1 MSAYRP
7 VLRRLAAALVLL
19 TVGFIGGW
27 VSATIFADSISLTRI
42 VPVIGPGLVANQET
56 PPSLR
61 QQFRVFWEVW
71 NLVEAEFYR
80 RDKINHTRMIRGAIS
95 GMLGSL
101 DDPYTVYQ
109 EPELAS
115 QTNEHMQG
123 RMGGIGT
130 YLRITD
136 GRAYLYKPIKGAPAD
151 AAGLRQD
158 DEIVAIDGEP
168 VAPMIAGLDIHEAA
182 VKVAARIRGQAG
194 TQVRLTI
201 RRQPGDQEF
210 DITLTRADIVVPGV
224 EAQLVDGGV
233 AYIRIIEFKANT
245 VPEFDQAL
253 RELLPQAP
261 KGIVLDLRNNPGGYL
276 DQARAVLGRLYDGVA
291 LYEQNSKGELTEIRT
306 VSGDIRAYDLPIVVL
321 INGGSASASEIVAG
335 ALRDSRPNVTLI
347 GEKTFGKG
355 SVQNIYNL
363 SDGSSARITFAH
375 WLTPARTEIDKIGIM
390 PQYVIPYAEDP
401 ATQAPC
407 IGDRQPPPGATTC
420 ADNQLFYAIR
430 LLTTGEKPPSMP
442 AAAR

>member
-1 MSAYRP
+1 MSTRFQY
-7 VLRRLAAALVLL
+7 LRRFAAAFLLLL
-19 TVGFIGGW
+19 TGFAGGW
-27 VSATIFADSISLTRI
+27 VSATIFADSISLTRL
-42 VPVIGPGLVANQET
+42 VPAIGPGLVANQET

-71 NLVEAEFYR
+71 NLVEAEFYQ
-80 RDKINHTRMIRGAIS
+80 RDKINHTRMIRGAIT
-95 GMLGSL
+95 GMLASL

-136 GRAYLYKPIKGAPAD
+136 GRAFLYKPIKGAPAD
-151 AAGLRQD
+151 AAGLKQD

-168 VAPMIAGLDIHEAA
+168 VAPMIAGLNINEAA
-182 VKVAARIRGQAG
+182 VKVASKIRGQEG

-201 RRQPGDQEF
+201 RRGDEVF
-210 DITLTRADIVVPGV
+210 DITLTRADIVVPSV
-224 EAQLVDGGV
+224 EAQLVDGGI

-261 KGIVLDLRNNPGGYL
+261 NGIVLDLRNNPGGFL
-276 DQARAVLGRLYDGVA
+276 DQARAVLGRLYNGVA
-291 LYEQNSKGELTEIRT
+291 LYEQNSRGEITEIRT
-306 VSGDIRAYDLPIVVL
+306 VGGDIRAFDAPIVVL
-321 INGGSASASEIVAG
+321 VNGGSASASEIVAG

-363 SDGSSARITFAH
+363 SDGSSTRITFAH
-375 WLTPARTEIDKIGIM
+375 WLTPARTEIDKVGIT

-401 ATQAPC
+401 ATQTLC
-407 IGDRQPPPGATTC
+407 VGDRQPPPGAMTC

-430 LLTTGEKPPSMP
+430 LLRTGEAPPSMP
-442 AAAR
+442 AAAK

>member
-1 MSAYRP
+1 MS
-7 VLRRLAAALVLL
+7 LRFRFPRRFAAALLL
-19 TVGFIGGW
+19 LLAGFAGGW
-27 VSATIFADSISLTRI
+27 VSATVFADSISITRL

-71 NLVEAEFYR
+71 NLVEAEFYQ
-80 RDKINHTRMIRGAIS
+80 RDRINHTRMIRGAIT
-95 GMLGSL
+95 GMLASL

-136 GRAYLYKPIKGAPAD
+136 GRAFLYKPIKGAPAD
-151 AAGLRQD
+151 TAGLRQD

-168 VAPMIAGLDIHEAA
+168 VAPMIAGLDINEAA
-182 VKVAARIRGQAG
+182 VKVAAKIRGQAG

-201 RRQPGDQEF
+201 RRQPGDQVF

-224 EAQLVDGGV
+224 EAQLVDGGI

-261 KGIVLDLRNNPGGYL
+261 NGIVLDLRNNPGGFL
-276 DQARAVLGRLYDGVA
+276 DQARAVLGRFYNGVA
-291 LYEQNSKGELTEIRT
+291 LYEQNSKGEITEIRT
-306 VSGDIRAYDLPIVVL
+306 VGGDIRAFDVPVVVL
-321 INGGSASASEIVAG
+321 VNGGSASASEIVAG

-355 SVQNIYNL
+355 SVQNIYHL

-375 WLTPARTEIDKIGIM
+375 WLTPARTEIDKVGIT

-401 ATQAPC
+401 ETQTLC
-407 IGDRQPPPGATTC
+407 VGDRQPPPGATTC

-430 LLTTGEKPPSMP
+430 LLRTGEAPPSMP

>member
-182 VKVAARIRGQAG
+182 VKVAAKIRGQAG

-233 AYIRIIEFKANT
+233 AYIASS
-245 VPEFDQAL
+245 
-253 RELLPQAP
+253 
-261 KGIVLDLRNNPGGYL
+261 
-276 DQARAVLGRLYDGVA
+276 
-291 LYEQNSKGELTEIRT
+291 NSKPTPFPNSIR
-306 VSGDIRAYDLPIVVL
+306 RCA
-321 INGGSASASEIVAG
+321 NCCRRRRRE
-335 ALRDSRPNVTLI
+335 
-347 GEKTFGKG
+347 
-355 SVQNIYNL
+355 
-363 SDGSSARITFAH
+363 SS
-375 WLTPARTEIDKIGIM
+375 L
-390 PQYVIPYAEDP
+390 
-401 ATQAPC
+401 
-407 IGDRQPPPGATTC
+407 TC
-420 ADNQLFYAIR
+420 ATI
-430 LLTTGEKPPSMP
+430 P
-442 AAAR
+442 AATWIRHAPY

>member
-1 MSAYRP
+1 MSVRFRF
-7 VLRRLAAALVLL
+7 LRRLAAAFLL
-19 TVGFIGGW
+19 LLAGFAGGW
-27 VSATIFADSISLTRI
+27 VSATIFADSISLTRL
-42 VPVIGPGLVANQET
+42 VPAIGPGLVANQET

-71 NLVEAEFYR
+71 NLVEAEFYQ
-80 RDKINHTRMIRGAIS
+80 RDKINHTRMIRGAIT
-95 GMLGSL
+95 GMLASL

-136 GRAYLYKPIKGAPAD
+136 GRAFLYKPIKGAPAD
-151 AAGLRQD
+151 AAGLKQD

-168 VAPMIAGLDIHEAA
+168 VAPMIAGLDVNEAA
-182 VKVAARIRGQAG
+182 VKVASKIRGQAG

-201 RRQPGDQEF
+201 RRGDEVF
-210 DITLTRADIVVPGV
+210 DITLTRADIVVPSV
-224 EAQLVDGGV
+224 EAQAVDGGV

-261 KGIVLDLRNNPGGYL
+261 NGIVLDLRNNPGGFL
-276 DQARAVLGRLYDGVA
+276 DQARAVLGRLYTGVA
-291 LYEQNSKGELTEIRT
+291 LYEQNSKGEITEIRT
-306 VSGDIRAYDLPIVVL
+306 VGGDIRAFDVPIVVL
-321 INGGSASASEIVAG
+321 VNGGSASASEIVAG

-375 WLTPARTEIDKIGIM
+375 WLTPARAEIDKVGIT
-390 PQYVIPYAEDP
+390 PQYVVPYAEDP
-401 ATQAPC
+401 ATQTLC
-407 IGDRQPPPGATTC
+407 VGDRQPPPGSTTC

-430 LLTTGEKPPSMP
+430 LLRTGEAPPSMP
-442 AAAR
+442 AAAK

>member
-1 MSAYRP
+1 MAAR
-7 VLRRLAAALVLL
+7 LAFFRRLAGAALLL
-19 TVGFIGGW
+19 LVGFVSGW
-27 VSATIFADSISLTRI
+27 VGATVLSDTISLTRL
-42 VPVIGPGLVANQET
+42 VPAIGPGLVANQET
-56 PPSLR
+56 PPTLR

-71 NLVEAEFYR
+71 NLVEAEFYQ
-80 RDKINHTRMIRGAIS
+80 RDRINHTRMIRGAIS
-95 GMLGSL
+95 GMLASL

-136 GRAYLYKPIKGAPAD
+136 GRAFLYKPIKGAPAD
-151 AAGLRQD
+151 VAGLRQD

-168 VAPMIAGLDIHEAA
+168 VAPMIAGLDVNEAA
-182 VKVAARIRGQAG
+182 VKVAGKIRGPDG

-201 RRQPGDQEF
+201 RRQPDDQVF
-210 DITLTRADIVVPGV
+210 DVTITRAEIIIPSV
-224 EAQLVDGGV
+224 EAQLADGGI

-261 KGIVLDLRNNPGGYL
+261 NGIVLDLRNNPGGFL
-276 DQARAVLGRLYDGVA
+276 DQARAVLGRLYNGVA
-291 LYEQNSKGELTEIRT
+291 LYEQNSRGELTEIRT
-306 VSGDIRAYDLPIVVL
+306 VSGDIRAFDVPIVVL
-321 INGGSASASEIVAG
+321 VNGGSASASEIVAG
-335 ALRDSRPNVTLI
+335 ALRDGRANVTLI

-375 WLTPARTEIDKIGIM
+375 WLTPARIEIDKVGIT

-401 ATQAPC
+401 EAQTLC
-407 IGDRQPPPGATTC
+407 VGDRQPPPGATTC

-430 LLTTGEKPPSMP
+430 FLQTGESPPPMQ

>member
-1 MSAYRP
+1 MPTRFRF
-7 VLRRLAAALVLL
+7 LRRLAAAFVLL
-19 TVGFIGGW
+19 LAGFAGGW
-27 VSATIFADSISLTRI
+27 VSATIFADSISLTRLI
-42 VPVIGPGLVANQET
+42 PAIGPGLVANQET

-71 NLVEAEFYR
+71 NLVETEFYQ
-80 RDKINHTRMIRGAIS
+80 RDKINHTRMIRGAIT
-95 GMLGSL
+95 GMLASL

-136 GRAYLYKPIKGAPAD
+136 GRAFLYKPIKGAPAD
-151 AAGLRQD
+151 AAGLKQD

-168 VAPMIAGLDIHEAA
+168 VAPMIAGLNVNEAA
-182 VKVAARIRGQAG
+182 VKVASKIRGQEG

-201 RRQPGDQEF
+201 RRGDEVF
-210 DITLTRADIVVPGV
+210 DITLTRADIVVPSV
-224 EAQLVDGGV
+224 EAQLVDGGI

-261 KGIVLDLRNNPGGYL
+261 NGIVLDLRNNPGGFL
-276 DQARAVLGRLYDGVA
+276 DQARAVLGRLYTGVA
-291 LYEQNSKGELTEIRT
+291 LYEENSKGEITEIRT
-306 VSGDIRAYDLPIVVL
+306 VGGDIRAFDAPIVVL
-321 INGGSASASEIVAG
+321 VNGGSASASEIVAG

-363 SDGSSARITFAH
+363 SDGSSTRITFAH
-375 WLTPARTEIDKIGIM
+375 WLTPARTAIDKVGIT

-401 ATQAPC
+401 ATQTLC
-407 IGDRQPPPGATTC
+407 VGDRQPPPGATTC
-420 ADNQLFYAIR
+420 ADNQIFYAIR
-430 LLTTGEKPPSMP
+430 LLRTGEAPPSMP
-442 AAAR
+442 AAAK

>member
-1 MSAYRP
+1 MSTRFQY
-7 VLRRLAAALVLL
+7 LRRFAAAFLLLL
-19 TVGFIGGW
+19 TGFAGGW
-27 VSATIFADSISLTRI
+27 VSATIFADSISLTRL
-42 VPVIGPGLVANQET
+42 VPAIGPGLVANQET

-71 NLVEAEFYR
+71 NLVEAEFYQ
-80 RDKINHTRMIRGAIS
+80 RDKINHTRMIRGAIT
-95 GMLGSL
+95 GMLASL

-136 GRAYLYKPIKGAPAD
+136 GRAFLYKPIKGAPAD
-151 AAGLRQD
+151 AAGLKQD

-168 VAPMIAGLDIHEAA
+168 VAPMIAGLNINEAA
-182 VKVAARIRGQAG
+182 VKVASKIRGQEG

-201 RRQPGDQEF
+201 RRGDEVF
-210 DITLTRADIVVPGV
+210 DITLTRADIVVPSV
-224 EAQLVDGGV
+224 EAQLVDGGI

-261 KGIVLDLRNNPGGYL
+261 NGIVLDLRNNPGGFL
-276 DQARAVLGRLYDGVA
+276 DQARAVLGRLYNGVA
-291 LYEQNSKGELTEIRT
+291 LYEQNSRGEITEIRT
-306 VSGDIRAYDLPIVVL
+306 VGGDIRAFDAPIVVL
-321 INGGSASASEIVAG
+321 VNGGSASASEIVAG

-363 SDGSSARITFAH
+363 SDGSSTRITFAH
-375 WLTPARTEIDKIGIM
+375 WLTPARTEIDKVGIT

-401 ATQAPC
+401 ATQTLC
-407 IGDRQPPPGATTC
+407 VGDRQPPPGATTC

-430 LLTTGEKPPSMP
+430 LLRTGEAPPSMP
-442 AAAR
+442 AAAK

>member
-1 MSAYRP
+1 MSARFRF
-7 VLRRLAAALVLL
+7 LRRLAAAFLL
-19 TVGFIGGW
+19 LLAGFAGGW
-27 VSATIFADSISLTRI
+27 VSATIFADSISLTRLA
-42 VPVIGPGLVANQET
+42 PAIGPGLVANQET

-71 NLVEAEFYR
+71 NLVEAEFYQ
-80 RDKINHTRMIRGAIS
+80 RDKINHTRMIRGAIT
-95 GMLGSL
+95 GMLASL

-136 GRAYLYKPIKGAPAD
+136 GRAFLYKPIKGAPAD
-151 AAGLRQD
+151 AAGLKQD

-168 VAPMIAGLDIHEAA
+168 VAPMIAGLDVNEAA
-182 VKVAARIRGQAG
+182 VKVASKIRGQAG

-201 RRQPGDQEF
+201 RRGDEVF
-210 DITLTRADIVVPGV
+210 DITLTRADIVVPSV
-224 EAQLVDGGV
+224 EAQPVDGGI

-261 KGIVLDLRNNPGGYL
+261 NGIVLDLRNNPGGFL
-276 DQARAVLGRLYDGVA
+276 DQARAVLGRLYNGVA
-291 LYEQNSKGELTEIRT
+291 LYEQNSKGEITEIRT
-306 VSGDIRAYDLPIVVL
+306 VGGDIRAFDVPIVVL
-321 INGGSASASEIVAG
+321 VNGGSASASEIVAG

-375 WLTPARTEIDKIGIM
+375 WLTPARAEIDKVGIT

-401 ATQAPC
+401 ATQTLC
-407 IGDRQPPPGATTC
+407 VGDRQPPPGATTC

-430 LLTTGEKPPSMP
+430 LLRTGEAPPSTP

>member
-1 MSAYRP
+1 MSARFRF
-7 VLRRLAAALVLL
+7 LRRLAAAFLL
-19 TVGFIGGW
+19 LLAGFVGGW
-27 VSATIFADSISLTRI
+27 VCATVFADSISLTRL
-42 VPVIGPGLVANQET
+42 VPAIGPGLVANQET

-71 NLVEAEFYR
+71 NLVEAEFYQ
-80 RDKINHTRMIRGAIS
+80 RDKINHTRMIRGAIT
-95 GMLGSL
+95 GMLASL

-123 RMGGIGT
+123 RMGGIGA

-136 GRAYLYKPIKGAPAD
+136 GRAFLYKPIKGAPAD
-151 AAGLRQD
+151 AAGLKQD
-158 DEIVAIDGEP
+158 DEIVAVDGEP
-168 VAPMIAGLDIHEAA
+168 VAPMIAGLDVNEAA
-182 VKVAARIRGQAG
+182 VKVAAKIRGPAG

-201 RRQPGDQEF
+201 RRGDQVF
-210 DITLTRADIVVPGV
+210 DITLTRADIVVPSV
-224 EAQLVDGGV
+224 EAQLVDGGI

-245 VPEFDQAL
+245 VPEFDRAL

-261 KGIVLDLRNNPGGYL
+261 NGIVLDLRNNPGGFL

-291 LYEQNSKGELTEIRT
+291 LYEQNSKGEITEIRT
-306 VSGDIRAYDLPIVVL
+306 VGGDIRAFDVPIVVL
-321 INGGSASASEIVAG
+321 VNGGSASASEIVAG

-375 WLTPARTEIDKIGIM
+375 WLTPARTEIDKVGIT

-401 ATQAPC
+401 ATQTLC
-407 IGDRQPPPGATTC
+407 VGDRQPPPGATTC

-430 LLTTGEKPPSMP
+430 LLRTGEAPPSMP
-442 AAAR
+442 AAAK

>member
-136 GRAYLYKPIKGAPAD
+136 GRACRRRRSPA
-151 AAGLRQD
+151 
-158 DEIVAIDGEP
+158 
-168 VAPMIAGLDIHEAA
+168 
-182 VKVAARIRGQAG
+182 
-194 TQVRLTI
+194 
-201 RRQPGDQEF
+201 
-210 DITLTRADIVVPGV
+210 
-224 EAQLVDGGV
+224 
-233 AYIRIIEFKANT
+233 
-245 VPEFDQAL
+245 
-253 RELLPQAP
+253 
-261 KGIVLDLRNNPGGYL
+261 
-276 DQARAVLGRLYDGVA
+276 GR
-291 LYEQNSKGELTEIRT
+291 
-306 VSGDIRAYDLPIVVL
+306 
-321 INGGSASASEIVAG
+321 
-335 ALRDSRPNVTLI
+335 
-347 GEKTFGKG
+347 
-355 SVQNIYNL
+355 
-363 SDGSSARITFAH
+363 
-375 WLTPARTEIDKIGIM
+375 
-390 PQYVIPYAEDP
+390 
-401 ATQAPC
+401 
-407 IGDRQPPPGATTC
+407 
-420 ADNQLFYAIR
+420 
-430 LLTTGEKPPSMP
+430 
-442 AAAR
+442 